1 MDLSQDSFRH
11 VKCHGLFGTYAD
23 GLEWLGQPEFRDR
36 PCCIMS
42 MGASIGNFNR
52 MEAAQF
58 LKEYARILQPN
69 DMMLIGLDACQN
81 EERVF
86 HAYNDRDG
94 ITHEFIR
101 NGLLH
106 ANKLLGREVFR
117 KHDWEIVGEYNCTLQ
132 CHQAFYKATR
142 DVLVEDVKIRA
153 GEKIRVEESYKY
165 SAAQSRE
172 LWEVAGLKPEDSFGN
187 QTDDY
192 REYFS
197 RGFQPIP

>member
-1 MDLSQDSFRH
+1 
-11 VKCHGLFGTYAD
+11 
-23 GLEWLGQPEFRDR
+23 
-36 PCCIMS
+36 

-52 MEAAQF
+52 MEAANF

-69 DMMLIGLDACQN
+69 DVMLIGLDACQN
-81 EERVF
+81 EEKVF
-86 HAYNDRDG
+86 QAYNDRDG
-94 ITHEFIR
+94 ITHKFIR

-106 ANKLLGREVFR
+106 ANKLLGKEVFR
-117 KHDWEIVGEYNCTLQ
+117 KHDWKIVGEYNCTLQ
-132 CHQAFYKATR
+132 CHQAFYMATR

-153 GEKIRVEESYKY
+153 GEKIRVEESHKY

-192 REYFS
+192 RE
-197 RGFQPIP
+197 